1 MKRARTLVLVMA
13 LAVTLLL
20 PSTASEAGP
29 QDTMMSKVNSWR
41 NSNGIRGVKTSGAL
55 AGSARRYAAK
65 MMRNGYFG
73 HSSRIQ
79 ASGSWRRLG
88 EVLYL
93 RYGSKV
99 ATSSAFRSWLR
110 SGSHRSIVG
119 HRGFS
124 HAGAGYVTGRFRG
137 RRAVIWVMQF
147 GHP

>member
-1 MKRARTLVLVMA
+1 MKRVRMLVLLTAMA
-13 LAVTLLL
+13 VLLLL
-20 PSTASEAGP
+20 PTASSEAGP
-29 QDTMMSKVNSWR
+29 QQTVMSKVNNWR
-41 NSNGIRGVKTSGAL
+41 SNHGLRSVRSSSAL

-93 RYGSKV
+93 RYGTG
-99 ATSSAFRSWLR
+99 AHPGDAFRAWLR
-110 SGSHRSIVG
+110 SGSHRSIIA

-137 RRAVIWVMQF
+137 RKATIWVMQF

>member
-1 MKRARTLVLVMA
+1 MKRVRMLVLLTA
-13 LAVTLLL
+13 LAVMLLM
-20 PSTASEAGP
+20 PTASSEAGP
-29 QDTMMSKVNSWR
+29 QETMMSKVNSWR
-41 NSNGIRGVKTSGAL
+41 NSHGLRGVRTSGAL
-55 AGSARRYAAK
+55 AGSARRYAAR
-65 MMRNGYFG
+65 MMQSGYFG

-93 RYGSKV
+93 RYGTGA
-99 ATSSAFRSWLR
+99 ATTSAFRSWLR
-110 SGSHRSIVG
+110 SGSHRSIIA

-137 RRAVIWVMQF
+137 RKATIWVMQF